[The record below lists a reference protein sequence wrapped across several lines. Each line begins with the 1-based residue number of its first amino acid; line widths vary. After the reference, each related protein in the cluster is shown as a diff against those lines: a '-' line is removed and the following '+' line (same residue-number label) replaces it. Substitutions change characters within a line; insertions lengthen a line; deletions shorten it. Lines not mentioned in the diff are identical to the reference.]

1 MKTKY
6 EMLISRTTKKLVL
19 HFLQLMQILLL
30 YNWAIYYITSSYT
43 EKKKTPTQINSTYVS
58 FYDLQGYPGYLYYI

>member
-43 EKKKTPTQINSTYVS
+43 EKKKRQ
-58 FYDLQGYPGYLYYI
+58 LK

>member
-43 EKKKTPTQINSTYVS
+43 EKKKNANSNK
-58 FYDLQGYPGYLYYI
+58 FNICFIL